1 MCVLR
6 ALQAGG
12 QQTEQGRLERLCFQC
27 FGGSVITSLIK
38 SIAQFNQIVLGAADA
53 NIMLH

>member
-1 MCVLR
+1 VLR